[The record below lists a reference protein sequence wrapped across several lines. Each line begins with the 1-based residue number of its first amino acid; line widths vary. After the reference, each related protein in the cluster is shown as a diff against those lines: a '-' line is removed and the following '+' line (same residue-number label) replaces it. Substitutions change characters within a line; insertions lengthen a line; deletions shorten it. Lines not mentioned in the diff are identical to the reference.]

1 MSAGV
6 RAAVAVE
13 RITRASRRSATLG
26 AAVEGAVSLA
36 MGEPDGGTPP
46 AVVDAAIAALKDG
59 RTRYAPMTGAPAL
72 RGAIAADVTGRTGRQ
87 TTPDEVVLTHG
98 GSAALGAAFLALLN
112 PGDKVLIPEPT
123 YSLYADQAAL
133 AGAEVVWVPPRRDGS
148 LDLEALRREAADA
161 RLLVLCNPGNPT
173 GAVYGPAELLGVAE
187 LLLENP
193 NLVLLSD
200 EAYGT
205 IVFDGVPFVSALSLE
220 RVPGQVL
227 VCGTFSK
234 SYAMTG
240 WRLGYVIA
248 PTALADPVS
257 LIHRTLNG
265 PLNTFVQDAA
275 LTALETSEE
284 DLEQL
289 RESYQARR
297 DLVLAKLGT
306 EPRVS
311 LRRPQGAFYAF
322 PRIDTTL
329 GSDAMAARF
338 AEAGVLVRPGSEF
351 GASGEGHVR
360 LSFATDTESLEA
372 ALERL
377 LAAVR
382 DMP

>member
-1 MSAGV
+1 VNPSI
-6 RAAVAVE
+6 RPAVAVE
-13 RITRASRRSATLG
+13 RITLASRRSATLG

-59 RTRYAPMTGAPAL
+59 RTRYSPMTGAPAL
-72 RGAIAADVTGRTGRQ
+72 RGAIAADVAARTGRH
-87 TTPDEVVLTHG
+87 TTAAEVVLTHG

-133 AGAEVVWVPPRRDGS
+133 AGAEVVWLPPRQDGS

-173 GAVYGPAELLGVAE
+173 GALYGPSELLGVE
-187 LLLENP
+187 EVLLENP
-193 NLVLLSD
+193 GLVLLSD

-240 WRLGYVIA
+240 WRLGYVVA
-248 PTALADPVS
+248 PEALAAPVS

-275 LTALETSEE
+275 LAALGTSEE
-284 DLEQL
+284 ELERL
-289 RESYQARR
+289 RGSYQQRR
-297 DLVLAKLGT
+297 DLVLEKLGA
-306 EPRVS
+306 EPRIS

-322 PRIDTTL
+322 PRVESSLSSND
-329 GSDAMAARF
+329 MAALF
-338 AEAGVLVRPGSEF
+338 AEAGVLVRSGSEF

-360 LSFATDTESLEA
+360 LSFATDTRSLET
-372 ALERL
+372 ALDRL